1 MTETTKRQDNKKMQD
16 AESTTKRQRVSAEYD
31 FWKFC
36 SVAKLK
42 NLCGNPKKSSFEM
55 NIYYMINWFFLCSL
69 LGYLLECVVLS
80 CENRT
85 PVLNRGFGHGP
96 FCIIYGFGAM
106 GANLFLGPISD
117 RPLLLYMSSMS
128 MATCME
134 LVTAGVMIRLFGSF
148 WWDYSKKKCNYKGI
162 ICLESS
168 LGWGLLGIVYFRFLN
183 GFLMRLA
190 GFVPHRFEKRLAVA
204 LVLFYLTDFLWC
216 LRHQIKN
223 RGEEQ
228 EQVIGRLSVRP

>member
-1 MTETTKRQDNKKMQD
+1 MWTRQILGTDVYHLVSWFILYSMLGWLVESIYMSFCNKKI
-16 AESTTKRQRVSAEYD
+16 T
-31 FWKFC
+31 
-36 SVAKLK
+36 
-42 NLCGNPKKSSFEM
+42 
-55 NIYYMINWFFLCSL
+55 
-69 LGYLLECVVLS
+69 
-80 CENRT
+80 
-85 PVLNRGFGHGP
+85 NRGFAKGP
-96 FCIIYGFGAM
+96 FCPIYGFGAL
-106 GANLFLGPISD
+106 GAYYILQPMSGHFIGLYISGAVLATFFEYLVARLMD
-117 RPLLLYMSSMS
+117 R
-128 MATCME
+128 
-134 LVTAGVMIRLFGSF
+134 VFGEV
-148 WWDYSKKKCNYKGI
+148 WWDYSDKPFNYKGI

-168 LGWGLLGIVYFRFLN
+168 LGWGLLGIIYFRFLN